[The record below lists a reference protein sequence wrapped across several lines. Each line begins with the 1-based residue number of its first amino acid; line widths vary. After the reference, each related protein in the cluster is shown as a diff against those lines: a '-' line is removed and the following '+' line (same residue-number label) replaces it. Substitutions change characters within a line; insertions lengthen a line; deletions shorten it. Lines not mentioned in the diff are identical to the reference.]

1 MSGGWLSKGC
11 CTPVAADFFVKRRW
25 SVWLIEASARAER
38 MYTALVGRATRAIRV
53 YELAACKTLASYK
66 NEPRRKSLIYRS
78 NCKARTQID
87 RLDGNT
93 PAAAAS
99 GSENQLQLNQG
110 QPTIAARRRKHSH

>member
-1 MSGGWLSKGC
+1 MSLRVQSVC
-11 CTPVAADFFVKRRW
+11 IQHFF
-25 SVWLIEASARAER
+25 RAPG
-38 MYTALVGRATRAIRV
+38 AFRV
-53 YELAACKTLASYK
+53 YEIELAACKTLVSYK

-99 GSENQLQLNQG
+99 GSEKQLQQLNQG
-110 QPTIAARRRKHSH
+110 QPTIAARRRKHSTLMP

>member
-1 MSGGWLSKGC
+1 MAS
-11 CTPVAADFFVKRRW
+11 ADFFVERRW
-25 SVWLIEASARAER
+25 SVWLIDVSAGAER
-38 MYTALVGRATRAIRV
+38 VYTALFSRYPAFRV
-53 YELAACKTLASYK
+53 YEIELAACKTLVSYK

-99 GSENQLQLNQG
+99 GSEKQLQQLNQG
-110 QPTIAARRRKHSH
+110 QPTIAARRRKHSTLML

>member
-1 MSGGWLSKGC
+1 MAS
-11 CTPVAADFFVKRRW
+11 ADFFVERRW
-25 SVWLIEASARAER
+25 SVWLIDVSARQSVCIQHLWD
-38 MYTALVGRATRAIRV
+38 ALQGIRV
-53 YELAACKTLASYK
+53 YEIELAACKTLVIYK

-99 GSENQLQLNQG
+99 GSEKQLQQLNQG
-110 QPTIAARRRKHSH
+110 QPTIAARRRKHSTLML